1 MRCRQLVQ
9 RVYNL
14 SFLSVTGRLAAFLL
28 QQSDEHNALSRQ
40 QWTQDEIAA
49 HLGTVREMVGR
60 AFRELQ
66 EAELIAIDRHRI
78 EILDREGLEELT

>member
-1 MRCRQLVQ
+1 
-9 RVYNL
+9 
-14 SFLSVTGRLAAFLL
+14 LL
-28 QQSDEHNALSRQ
+28 QQSEQEGESLRR

-66 EAELIAIDRHRI
+66 EAELVAIDRHRI
-78 EILDREGLEELT
+78 EILDHEGLKELT